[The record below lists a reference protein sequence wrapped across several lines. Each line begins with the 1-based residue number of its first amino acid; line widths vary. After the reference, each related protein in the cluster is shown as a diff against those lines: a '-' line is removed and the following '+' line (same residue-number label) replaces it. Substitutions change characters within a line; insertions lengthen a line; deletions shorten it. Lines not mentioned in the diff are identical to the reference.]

1 MSSAVDSAKDAVAT
15 GKEKFE
21 EAQERWPSLKHILD
35 TVARYG
41 DRRGNLHAAG
51 ITFTGILAL
60 IPILMV
66 AFAIA
71 GYVLAGNQGLL
82 DDIQDSVV
90 EQMPGDMGTQVSD
103 LIDSAIASRATVGV
117 VGLLGAALTGIGWM
131 SGVRMALTEI
141 WGGRIKRSAIKAK
154 LGDLAIFVVV
164 GLAFVITLGLSA
176 LGSSGLLPQIM
187 DWLSIDDMPWAS
199 TLIRV
204 VSILISVTASGLL
217 FTFVQSRL
225 PLMDVPFR
233 NCLKAGFLMAVV
245 FEILKAFGG
254 IYLTSVMSGPAGAAF
269 GSIIGIMVFA
279 YLASRILLYVTAW
292 CATDPKNAAFQ
303 VVDEIEPPAEEDA
316 QRPVVV
322 SPTYSVSAMPPPS
335 VIAGAVAAG
344 AVLAASIAG
353 LIRR

>member
-1 MSSAVDSAKDAVAT
+1 MSSAIDSAKGAVSS
-15 GKEKFE
+15 GKEKFA
-21 EAQERWPSLKHILD
+21 EAQQRWPLLKHILD
-35 TVARYG
+35 TVTRYG
-41 DRRGNLHAAG
+41 ERRGNLHGASIA
-51 ITFTGILAL
+51 FTGILAL
-60 IPILMV
+60 IPVLMV